1 MKYTLLLGRTA
12 ETELNRLPDLIQAR
26 LSKRI
31 LSLENDPRPQGC
43 KKLSGR
49 QEYRVRVGD
58 YRIVYSIDDGERTV
72 RVIAVGHRGGI
83 YR

>member
-1 MKYTLLLGRTA
+1 MKYTLLLGRPA

-43 KKLSGR
+43 KKLLGR
-49 QEYRVRVGD
+49 AAGRGKL
-58 YRIVYSIDDGERTV
+58 G
-72 RVIAVGHRGGI
+72 AVLDLGAGV
-83 YR
+83 